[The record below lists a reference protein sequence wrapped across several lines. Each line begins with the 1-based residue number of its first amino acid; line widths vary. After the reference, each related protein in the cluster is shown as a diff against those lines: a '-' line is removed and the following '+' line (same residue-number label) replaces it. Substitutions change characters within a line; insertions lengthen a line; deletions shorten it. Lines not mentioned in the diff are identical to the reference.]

1 MKRIQLYLDEDLWQE
16 LRIQAKQS
24 RSTVS
29 ELVRQAVRDTFVR
42 SPARRKQAMQAVI
55 GLWRDRTDVGDSTK
69 YVRKLRKNTIKT
81 P

>member
-1 MKRIQLYLDEDLWQE
+1 
-16 LRIQAKQS
+16 
-24 RSTVS
+24 
-29 ELVRQAVRDTFVR
+29 
-42 SPARRKQAMQAVI
+42 MQAVI